1 MSLQGIVL
9 FVFVGASMLFAAV
22 AIGLSAVFLVVLSRF
37 ERMRRM
43 PPSSRSAFVR
53 KLLGGLSRNT
63 FRDIGDVHHA
73 YRAFFGVSVLRSSHL
88 EEIREFLER
97 AMHRIPSAPEGPPD
111 GPLQAKLASLRE
123 LLAANQRVLEV
134 ERMCVPFS
142 GTPELERGILGEL
155 LELPLEDK
163 TKVTAKL
170 DALAKA
176 IRFRQDTLDRL
187 EEESSRSLRMARWG
201 WYGALALAL
210 LVVILGFLCLGL

>member
-53 KLLGGLSRNT
+53 KLLRGLSRNT

-73 YRAFFGVSVLRSSHL
+73 YRVFFGVGVLRSSHL

-155 LELPLEDK
+155 LELPVEDK

-176 IRFRQDTLDRL
+176 IRFRQDTLERL
-187 EEESSRSLRMARWG
+187 AEESSRSLRMARWG
-201 WYGALALAL
+201 WYGTLALAI
-210 LVVILGFLCLGL
+210 LVGILGFLCLGL

>member
-22 AIGLSAVFLVVLSRF
+22 AIGLSAVFLAVLSRF

-43 PPSSRSAFVR
+43 PPSSRSVFLG
-53 KLLGGLSRNT
+53 KLLRGLSRNT

-73 YRAFFGVSVLRSSHL
+73 YRVFFGVGVLRSAHL

-123 LLAANQRVLEV
+123 LLAANQRLLEV

-155 LELPLEDK
+155 LDLPLEDK
-163 TKVTAKL
+163 SKVTAKL

-176 IRFRQDTLDRL
+176 IRFRQDTLERL
-187 EEESSRSLRMARWG
+187 AEESSRSLRMARWG
-201 WYGALALAL
+201 WYGALVLAL
-210 LVVILGFLCLGL
+210 LVVLLGFLCLGL

>member
-9 FVFVGASMLFAAV
+9 FVFVGAAMLFATV
-22 AIGLSAVFLVVLSRF
+22 TIGLSAIFLVMLSRF

-53 KLLGGLSRNT
+53 KLLRGLSRNA

-73 YRAFFGVSVLRSSHL
+73 YRVFFGVGVLRSSHL

-123 LLAANQRVLEV
+123 LLAANQRLLEV

-155 LELPLEDK
+155 LELPVEDK
-163 TKVTAKL
+163 TKVAAKL

-176 IRFRQDTLDRL
+176 IRFRQDTLERL
-187 EEESSRSLRMARWG
+187 AVESSRSLRVARWG
-201 WYGALALAL
+201 WYEALALAI
-210 LVVILGFLCLGL
+210 LVGLLGFLCLGL